1 MKGQWHLF
9 IQVLAEAGGDS
20 TMCRIYLSTHLAKE
34 ISVIFVC
41 SIGADVMGTLTSMND
56 TLPYVALIV

>member
-34 ISVIFVC
+34 IIVIFVC
-41 SIGADVMGTLTSMND
+41 SIGADVMGDS
-56 TLPYVALIV
+56 Y